1 MQPTTPET
9 SRLTRFTEGIAARWN
24 SKSHSGSIFRNM
36 AMLASG
42 SAGAKAIGALSV
54 PVITRIY
61 LPEHFG
67 VLAVVCTVCSW

>member
-1 MQPTTPET
+1 
-9 SRLTRFTEGIAARWN
+9 
-24 SKSHSGSIFRNM
+24 M

-67 VLAVVCTVCSW
+67 VLAVFTSSKTWPHHVPLCLKFTGCE

>member
-1 MQPTTPET
+1 
-9 SRLTRFTEGIAARWN
+9 
-24 SKSHSGSIFRNM
+24 
-36 AMLASG
+36 MLASG

-67 VLAVVCTVCSW
+67 VLAVESAVCSW